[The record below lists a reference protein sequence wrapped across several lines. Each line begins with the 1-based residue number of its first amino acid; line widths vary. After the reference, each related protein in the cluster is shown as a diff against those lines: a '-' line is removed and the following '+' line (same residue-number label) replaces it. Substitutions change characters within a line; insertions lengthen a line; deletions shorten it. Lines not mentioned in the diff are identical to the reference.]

1 VSAQEIRFIKYRRIC
16 RKLNHNYRSGFVAI
30 IGKPNAGKSTL
41 INSFLNKKIAIVS
54 NKPETTRD
62 NIRGIISKDDSQV
75 VFVDTPG
82 IHKPH
87 LLLGRIMVRK
97 ASDSILDAD
106 AVIFI
111 VDASSGITE
120 ADNIIIQKIKES
132 EKPAIVAINK
142 IDAVSKSKVLPII
155 DALKD
160 IYSFKDFIPIS
171 ALNHDNLELLQKT
184 VIDVLPEGPKLYDNA
199 SFTDK
204 DDIFIISEIIR
215 EKALLLTKEEVPH
228 SLAVVIEKFSKDK
241 EDGTLTIEAVIYVE
255 RDSQKGILI
264 GQKASMVKRITMLS
278 RKELKAQFGEKILL
292 QIIVKVLKNWRKSE
306 YALKKLGMI
315 G

>member
-215 EKALLLTKEEVPH
+215 EKALLFTKEEVPH